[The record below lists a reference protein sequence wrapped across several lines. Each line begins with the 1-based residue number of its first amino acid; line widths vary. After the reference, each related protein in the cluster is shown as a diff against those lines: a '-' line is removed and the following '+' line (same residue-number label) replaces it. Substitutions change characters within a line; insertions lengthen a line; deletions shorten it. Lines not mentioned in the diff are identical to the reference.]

1 MKLPTI
7 SESEVAK
14 EFLTMYNRGLNSWA
28 SIDLREN
35 KNEPPPVRSIEDI
48 GYSYAAMMLT
58 HEIKER
64 GWSLEQCL
72 ATEDG
77 ARGCKIRFMDWM
89 LARLRSFAT
98 LLEKENPRGSGQD
111 KEISDAIFAA
121 HLAKRGDLQNPA
133 LKDFDLGK
141 LSEAARK
148 NYDDELSKPTK
159 ARWNNPQLDMWLICI
174 WPLVTAYNWTY
185 RDVWMI
191 AARHPQL
198 EELLRL
204 ETVGSFAAHC
214 KFLELRLNQK
224 GSQKTGRVKSDAES
238 SLPYMANLALQLPA
252 DLPENSL
259 FCQ

>member
-1 MKLPTI
+1 MKTPKI

-14 EFLTMYNRGLNSWA
+14 DFLTMFNKGLDIWA

-35 KNEPPPVRSIEDI
+35 KNEPPPAREIYDLCLCF
-48 GYSYAAMMLT
+48 AARMMF
-58 HEIKER
+58 HEIEER
-64 GWSLEQCL
+64 GYTYEQCL

-77 ARGCKIRFMDWM
+77 ARQCVIRFYEWM
-89 LARLRSFAT
+89 LARARGFR
-98 LLEKENPRGSGQD
+98 LLLLKENPEGEHPD
-111 KEISDAIFAA
+111 KEINDAIFAA
-121 HLAKRGDLQNPA
+121 HLAKRGELQHPFFNQ
-133 LKDFDLGK
+133 FDLEK
-141 LSEAARK
+141 LSKAAK
-148 NYDDELSKPTK
+148 NNFDRVLSKPTQ
-159 ARWNNPQLDMWLICI
+159 ARWNYPQLDMWLVSI

-204 ETVGSFAAHC
+204 ETVASFARHC
-214 KFLELRLNQK
+214 KFLELRLSPK
-224 GSQKTGRVKSDAES
+224 GSQKTGRVKGDAES
-238 SLPYMANLALQLPA
+238 SLPYMANLALQCRA

>member
-1 MKLPTI
+1 
-7 SESEVAK
+7 
-14 EFLTMYNRGLNSWA
+14 
-28 SIDLREN
+28 
-35 KNEPPPVRSIEDI
+35 
-48 GYSYAAMMLT
+48 
-58 HEIKER
+58 
-64 GWSLEQCL
+64 
-72 ATEDG
+72 
-77 ARGCKIRFMDWM
+77 MDWM
-89 LARLRSFAT
+89 LARLKSFAT
-98 LLEKENPRGSGQD
+98 LLEKENPRGSGQN

-133 LKDFDLGK
+133 LKDFDLEK

-159 ARWNNPQLDMWLICI
+159 ARWNNPQLDMWLIYI

-214 KFLELRLNQK
+214 KFLELRLNPK

-238 SLPYMANLALQLPA
+238 SLPYMANLALQCRA